1 MRYEIRIRRL
11 KVVYYIG
18 GSLTKRA
25 NKRQKRIGRRV
36 RENTIRIARNQM
48 LVINLKTALL
58 QIRSYIANG
67 KKRQVKNL
75 FYIRSLIRRSQAAKA
90 GRKNLAVIF

>member
-1 MRYEIRIRRL
+1 M
-11 KVVYYIG
+11 VYYIRE
-18 GSLTKRA
+18 SPIRKA
-25 NKRQKRIGRRV
+25 NKRQRRIGRRV

-67 KKRQVKNL
+67 KKRQVRNL
-75 FYIRSLIRRSQAAKA
+75 FYIRSLVRRSQAAKA
-90 GRKNLAVIF
+90 GRNNLAVTPQTMTMLAVT